1 CETNPAAHAGWG
13 IFGEGYFVMQ
23 SIGEIVKDSMGGLFT
38 PISKTVKTCEK
49 HGVEY
54 EEIVYPRHTVGCP
67 KCREE
72 REVARKAEE

>member
-1 CETNPAAHAGWG
+1 
-13 IFGEGYFVMQ
+13 MQ

-54 EEIVYPRHTVGCP
+54 EEIVYPRQPWDARSVA
-67 KCREE
+67 KSE
-72 REVARKAEE
+72 RLRGKPRK

>member
-1 CETNPAAHAGWG
+1 
-13 IFGEGYFVMQ
+13 MQ

-54 EEIVYPRHTVGCP
+54 EVSTHSRP
-67 KCREE
+67 K
-72 REVARKAEE
+72 AAG

>member
-1 CETNPAAHAGWG
+1 
-13 IFGEGYFVMQ
+13 MQ

-54 EEIVYPRHTVGCP
+54 EEIGYPRHTVVCP

-72 REVARKAEE
+72 REVALS